1 MELRGTVRF
10 RFRSPEHDVDV
21 LLEGD
26 AGWVNG
32 IRDELGL
39 SGDVGVLQPLAARLV
54 ESDEPNPESA
64 MGDGD
69 EEMFEEMPL
78 PEEAVLPGPPPDP
91 SRIPSVV
98 RVIGSLDVDS
108 RVAELGGRK
117 RSAPDIDVIIEI
129 LEELEDEIEP
139 LSDNMSGDPMAEAWI
154 QLLLTLVVRE
164 HGHTSLPLSSIERA
178 LEGRM
183 NREGAELETFLYRL
197 WTMGRLE
204 RIHGGA
210 EIQYAPNP
218 SWLELR

>member
-10 RFRSPEHDVDV
+10 RFRAPEHEVDI

-26 AGWVNG
+26 AEWVSTL
-32 IRDELGL
+32 REEMDL
-39 SGDVGVLQPLAARLV
+39 SGDIGVLQPLAARLV
-54 ESDEPNPESA
+54 ESDEPEPESA
-64 MGDGD
+64 MGERDGV
-69 EEMFEEMPL
+69 FEEMPL

-108 RVAELGGRK
+108 RVAELGGHG
-117 RSAPDIDVIIEI
+117 RSDPDIEIIIEI
-129 LEELEDEIEP
+129 LDELEDEMEP
-139 LSDNMSGDPMAEAWI
+139 LSDNMSGDPLAEAWI

-164 HGHTSLPLSSIERA
+164 HGHTSLPLSSIEMAVGDRVNSHGID
-178 LEGRM
+178 LEM
-183 NREGAELETFLYRL
+183 FLDRL
-197 WTMGRLE
+197 WMMGRLE

-210 EIQYAPNP
+210 ETQYAPNP

>member
-26 AGWVNG
+26 AVWVTKV
-32 IRDELGL
+32 REELDL
-39 SGDVGVLQPLAARLV
+39 SGEVGVIQPLAARMA
-54 ESDEPNPESA
+54 EPGEPDPESA
-64 MGDGD
+64 MGEGAEIY
-69 EEMFEEMPL
+69 EETPP
-78 PEEAVLPGPPPDP
+78 PEDAVLPGPPPDP

-98 RVIGSLDVDS
+98 RIIGSLDVDPG
-108 RVAELGGRK
+108 VAELGGRK
-117 RSAPDIDVIIEI
+117 RSDPDIDVIIEI
-129 LEELEDEIEP
+129 LEELEDEVEP

>member
-10 RFRSPEHDVDV
+10 RFRAPEHEVNI

-26 AGWVNG
+26 AEWVSTL
-32 IRDELGL
+32 REEMDL

-54 ESDEPNPESA
+54 ASDEPEPESA
-64 MGDGD
+64 MGGEDG
-69 EEMFEEMPL
+69 MFEEMPL
-78 PEEAVLPGPPPDP
+78 SEEAVLPGPPPDP

-108 RVAELGGRK
+108 RVAELGGHG
-117 RSAPDIDVIIEI
+117 RSEPDIEIIMEI
-129 LEELEDEIEP
+129 LDELEDEMEP
-139 LSDNMSGDPMAEAWI
+139 LSDNMSGDPLAEAWI

-164 HGHTSLPLSSIERA
+164 HGHTSLPLSSIEMAVGDRVNSHGID
-178 LEGRM
+178 LEM
-183 NREGAELETFLYRL
+183 FLDRL
-197 WTMGRLE
+197 WMMGRLE

-210 EIQYAPNP
+210 ETQYAPNP

>member
-1 MELRGTVRF
+1 MELRGIVRF

-32 IRDELGL
+32 IREELGL
-39 SGDVGVLQPLAARLV
+39 LGDIGVLQPLAARLV
-54 ESDEPNPESA
+54 EPDESEPESA
-64 MGDGD
+64 MG
-69 EEMFEEMPL
+69 EEEIFDEMPL

-108 RVAELGGRK
+108 GLAELGGKK
-117 RSAPDIDVIIEI
+117 RSDPDIDAIIEI
-129 LEELEDEIEP
+129 LEELEDEVEP

-178 LEGRM
+178 VGSRT
-183 NREGAELETFLYRL
+183 NREGVDLETFLYRL